1 MNLLNKDQKN
11 PESKNV
17 FGKFLKTD
25 QGNLRKL

>member
-11 PESKNV
+11 PQTINV
-17 FGKFLKTD
+17 FGKYSKTD